1 MPHPHLLFCP
11 YLPLRPTDKPVEFA
25 DWEMG
30 PLQCF
35 RDRWADPKFE
45 DRATA
50 FLQKFVGTDDRPIEN
65 PALLC
70 RKGKQLDGE
79 KPSPEEVRALELSLA
94 FAFIDRN
101 PRFLPENCHEG
112 WGRVTA
118 DNAELYLWPIDLERG
133 RVTTNT
139 GYIVLV
145 RTGGYRISDAKLVL
159 RPPLDLH
166 IPLINLSPDPLVLT
180 GIYETALGSLRSPG
194 EDSAA
199 DRVRIALEWF
209 TKAWRNTATLHFPE
223 RLVFLKTAFEALTG
237 TSSTRESGCWLRQLF
252 TELPNTRVR
261 DSKILLWSPEEKPIS
276 RTWIDKRGQIKNG
289 LLTDLEVWFM
299 EFGDARNSIIHEGAL
314 PELMY
319 PGSNP
324 IYQPIT
330 SNPAYNGHFFFT
342 AEFLLRGTVKVLL
355 STELGYEDVWRDQL
369 YRTIKDAMP

>member
-11 YLPLRPTDKPVEFA
+11 YLPLPPTDKPVEFA
-25 DWEMG
+25 DWELG
-30 PLQCF
+30 PLQSF
-35 RDRWADPKFE
+35 KDRWADPRFKAQ
-45 DRATA
+45 ATT
-50 FLQKFVGTDDRPIEN
+50 FLSRFVRTDDEPIKN

-70 RKGKQLDGE
+70 RKGKQLDGQQ
-79 KPSPEEVRALELSLA
+79 PSREEVRALELSLA

-118 DNAELYLWPIDLERG
+118 DNAELYRWPIDLEQG
-133 RVTTNT
+133 RVTTKT

-166 IPLINLSPDPLVLT
+166 IPLIILSPDPLVLT

-237 TSSTRESGCWLRQLF
+237 TSKTHEGARKLRQIF
-252 TELPNTRVR
+252 EELPDTTVE
-261 DSKILLWSPEEKPIS
+261 DSEIAETLIWSPTEKPVCRTRAS
-276 RTWIDKRGQIKNG
+276 RSGQSQTDCM
-289 LLTDLEVWFM
+289 TDLEVWFM
-299 EFGDARNSIIHEGAL
+299 ESHRTVPTTAISSSPPSSCSAASSR
-314 PELMY
+314 Y
-319 PGSNP
+319 CCRR
-324 IYQPIT
+324 
-330 SNPAYNGHFFFT
+330 NPAM
-342 AEFLLRGTVKVLL
+342 KVLGAATFTGTL
-355 STELGYEDVWRDQL
+355 RL
-369 YRTIKDAMP
+369 A

>member
-1 MPHPHLLFCP
+1 MLHPHLLFCP

-35 RDRWADPKFE
+35 RDRWADSKFE

-79 KPSPEEVRALELSLA
+79 KPPPEEVRALELSLA

-139 GYIVLV
+139 GYIVSV
-145 RTGGYRISDAKLVL
+145 RTGGYRISDTNLVL

-166 IPLINLSPDPLVLT
+166 LPIGVPSPDPLVLT
-180 GIYETALGSLRSPG
+180 GIYQTALGSLCSPG
-194 EDSAA
+194 QNSAA

-209 TKAWRNTATLHFPE
+209 VKAWRNTATLHFPE

-237 TSSTRESGCWLRQLF
+237 SNKSWKSAERLREIFEELKDT
-252 TELPNTRVR
+252 TER
-261 DSKILLWSPEEKPIS
+261 DSGILVWSPNEKPIWTQ
-276 RTWIDKRGQIKNG
+276 TWRDKEGCLQTKLI
-289 LLTDLEVWFM
+289 TDLEHWFI
-299 EFGDARNSIIHEGAL
+299 EFSAVRNRIIHEGELLL
-314 PELMY
+314 PTY
-319 PGSNP
+319 SDRK
-324 IYQPIT
+324 T
-330 SNPAYNGHFFFT
+330 AYKGEFFFT
-342 AEFLLRGTVKVLL
+342 AEFLLRAVIKVLL
-355 STELGYEDVWRDQL
+355 SKNPRYEDAWRCEI
-369 YRTIKDAMP
+369 YRDLKASCADIGP